1 MERDIRS
8 IVKQM
13 TLEEKAGMC
22 SGSDFWHLKGVKRLG
37 IPEVMVSDGPHGL
50 RKQNDKADHLGVNES
65 IKAVCF
71 PTACATACSFDRDLL
86 QELGEA
92 LGDECQAEDVSVILG
107 PAVNIKR
114 SPLCGRNF
122 EYFSEDPYLASQMA
136 AAHVKGVQSKNIGT
150 SLKHF
155 AANNQEFRRLSV
167 DERIDERTLREIYL
181 AAFETAVREGKPD
194 TVMCSYNQI
203 NGEFASESHWLLTE
217 VLRDDWGF
225 EGYVMSDWGAVNRRV
240 PGLAAG
246 LDLEMPASG
255 GATDAEIVS
264 AVKDGTLDE
273 SVLDTAVERILRIIF
288 KYTDGR
294 RAGDFDLEKHN
305 RLAERIAE
313 ESMVLLK
320 NDGVLPLPREGR
332 QIAFIGSFAEKPR
345 FQGGGSSHINSF
357 RITGALE
364 AAANMPQI
372 TCDIRYAQG
381 YDVKEDRT
389 DAALLA
395 QAVQTAAAADAA
407 VIFAG
412 LPDSFESEGY
422 DRSHMRMPDCQNE
435 LIREIL
441 KVQPNTVVVLH
452 NGSPVEMPWADD
464 APAILESYLCGQAV
478 GEAQV
483 RLLFGLANPCGKL
496 AETIPFKLQDNP
508 SYLNFPGDGHT
519 VGYQEG
525 VFVGYR
531 YYDTKEMAVR
541 YPFGHGLS
549 YTTFSYS
556 DLTLSADQI
565 KDTDTLRVSLK
576 VKNTGNMAGKEIV
589 QLYVADHTGCI
600 FRPAKEL
607 KNFVKVF
614 LEPGEEK
621 TVSMELDKRSFAW
634 YSTDLHDWYAAP
646 GEYEI
651 LACASSRDIRLRATV
666 RLTTRTRL
674 PLAIHR
680 NTTVAE
686 LLANPKTA
694 AVISSMTDALAANIS
709 GDAENS
715 SEAAAEAITKE
726 MSLKMLENSPLRS
739 FKSFVG
745 MDEKELAD
753 LIERLKDALEK
764 E

>member
-1 MERDIRS
+1 M
-8 IVKQM
+8 
-13 TLEEKAGMC
+13 
-22 SGSDFWHLKGVKRLG
+22 
-37 IPEVMVSDGPHGL
+37 
-50 RKQNDKADHLGVNES
+50 
-65 IKAVCF
+65 
-71 PTACATACSFDRDLL
+71 
-86 QELGEA
+86 
-92 LGDECQAEDVSVILG
+92 
-107 PAVNIKR
+107 
-114 SPLCGRNF
+114 
-122 EYFSEDPYLASQMA
+122 
-136 AAHVKGVQSKNIGT
+136 
-150 SLKHF
+150 
-155 AANNQEFRRLSV
+155 
-167 DERIDERTLREIYL
+167 
-181 AAFETAVREGKPD
+181 
-194 TVMCSYNQI
+194 
-203 NGEFASESHWLLTE
+203 
-217 VLRDDWGF
+217 
-225 EGYVMSDWGAVNRRV
+225 
-240 PGLAAG
+240 
-246 LDLEMPASG
+246 
-255 GATDAEIVS
+255 
-264 AVKDGTLDE
+264 
-273 SVLDTAVERILRIIF
+273 
-288 KYTDGR
+288 
-294 RAGDFDLEKHN
+294 
-305 RLAERIAE
+305 
-313 ESMVLLK
+313 
-320 NDGVLPLPREGR
+320 
-332 QIAFIGSFAEKPR
+332 
-345 FQGGGSSHINSF
+345 
-357 RITGALE
+357 
-364 AAANMPQI
+364 
-372 TCDIRYAQG
+372 
-381 YDVKEDRT
+381 
-389 DAALLA
+389 
-395 QAVQTAAAADAA
+395 
-407 VIFAG
+407 IFAG